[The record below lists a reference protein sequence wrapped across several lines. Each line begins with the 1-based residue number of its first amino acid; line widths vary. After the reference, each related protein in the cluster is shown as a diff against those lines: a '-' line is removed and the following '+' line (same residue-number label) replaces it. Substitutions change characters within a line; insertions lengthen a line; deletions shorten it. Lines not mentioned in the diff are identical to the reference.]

1 MILVVGLIILVAA
14 VIAGVAGV
22 LSNGGGDHALTH
34 GFAVFG
40 YHVTGSTGMLFLFGI
55 VVGVIGLFGLML
67 LLGGAR
73 RTARRGR
80 AGRRRLQQSR
90 RETAV
95 VSQERDDLIGQRE
108 AARADAASAQGNG
121 SSPADTSPADTS
133 PADTASAPRNGSP
146 PADRHPGPD
155 EGRRNWLQMFGRRP
169 APQQAPAP
177 RQQAPAPRQPPATDQ
192 ESLNGQPAPDV
203 PAGASAPAK

>member
-14 VIAGVAGV
+14 VIVGVAGV
-22 LSNGGGDHALTH
+22 LGNGGSDHGLTH

-40 YHVTGSTGMLFLFGI
+40 YHVTGSTGTLFLGGI
-55 VVGVIGLFGLML
+55 VVGVIGLFGLIL

-108 AARADAASAQGNG
+108 AARADTASAQGNG
-121 SSPADTSPADTS
+121 SSPV
-133 PADTASAPRNGSP
+133 DTASAPRNGSP
-146 PADRHPGPD
+146 PADRHLSPD
-155 EGRRNWLQMFGRRP
+155 DGRRSWRQMFGQRP
-169 APQQAPAP
+169 APQQTPAP
-177 RQQAPAPRQPPATDQ
+177 GPTAATDQ
-192 ESLNGQPAPDV
+192 EPLNGQPAPDV

>member
-14 VIAGVAGV
+14 VIIGVAGV
-22 LSNGGGDHALTH
+22 LGNGGSDHALTH

-40 YHVTGSTGMLFLFGI
+40 THVTGSTGTLFLSGI
-55 VVGVIGLFGLML
+55 VVGIAGLFGLIL

-80 AGRRRLQQSR
+80 AGRRKLQQSR
-90 RETAV
+90 RETAA

-108 AARADAASAQGNG
+108 AARADTASAQGNG
-121 SSPADTSPADTS
+121 TSPADTS

-169 APQQAPAP
+169 APRQAPAP
-177 RQQAPAPRQPPATDQ
+177 RPSAATDQ